1 MLLNKKRSSV
11 SHADFGSAVCVYRR
25 VAVEISDLSV
35 VLVLPCSPTQKV
47 ATKRCNPMAN
57 VSRQKEKDEA
67 VLERVAAGQQSRA
80 AQSSEARRGKAASFT
95 PNSPVSVREGSS
107 GFCRPRNEEQK
118 RPLSRRTPLSS
129 RRTQHGS
136 H

>member
-1 MLLNKKRSSV
+1 M
-11 SHADFGSAVCVYRR
+11 
-25 VAVEISDLSV
+25 SDLSV

-47 ATKRCNPMAN
+47 ATKRCNPTAN
-57 VSRQKEKDEA
+57 VSRQEEQEQQEEEEEEDEDEDEDEA

-80 AQSSEARRGKAASFT
+80 EQRGSELH
-95 PNSPVSVREGSS
+95 PNSPVSVREGNS
-107 GFCRPRNEEQK
+107 GFYRPRNEEQK
-118 RPLSRRTPLSS
+118 RHLSRRTPLSS